1 MSAAVKDT
9 METNNNHTFFALMNR
24 MKYITRWSLMRTN
37 IREDLMQHSACVAI
51 FGQALAIIRNEMFG
65 GNVDVDKVASL
76 ALYHDTAEV
85 LSGDMPTPVKY
96 YNDAMKSAY
105 AEIEDVINVKIIN
118 SLPEELRLSYADY
131 LQPDVSTDEY
141 KLMKVADKL
150 SAYVKSL
157 EEKHVGNHD
166 FDKAFITLGN
176 SIDKLKEEYPELKY
190 FVDNFLDGFAEPI
203 DTLL

>member
-1 MSAAVKDT
+1 MT
-9 METNNNHTFFALMNR
+9 EGQQYTFFALMNR
-24 MKYITRWSLMRTN
+24 MKHIARWSLMRTN
-37 IREDLMQHSACVAI
+37 IREDLMQHSASVAI

-96 YNDAMKSAY
+96 YNEAMKSAY
-105 AEIEDVINVKIIN
+105 AEIEDVINVKLVG
-118 SLPEELRLSYADY
+118 SLPEELRLPYANY
-131 LQPDVSTDEY
+131 LQPNVDTEEY

-150 SAYVKSL
+150 SAYVKCL
-157 EEKHVGNHD
+157 EEKQVGNHD
-166 FDKAFITLGN
+166 FDKAFATIGQA
-176 SIDKLKEEYPELKY
+176 IDKLKEEYPELKY
-190 FVDNFLDGFAEPI
+190 FVDHFLADFAEPI

>member
-1 MSAAVKDT
+1 
-9 METNNNHTFFALMNR
+9 MNR
-24 MKYITRWSLMRTN
+24 MKHIARWSLMRTVS
-37 IREDLMQHSACVAI
+37 REDLMQHSASVAI
-51 FGQALAIIRNEMFG
+51 FGQALAIIRNEVFG
-65 GNVDVDKVASL
+65 GNVDVDKVATL

-105 AEIEDVINVKIIN
+105 AEIEDVINVKLIG
-118 SLPEELRLSYADY
+118 SLPEELRLAYSDY
-131 LQPDVSTDEY
+131 LQPNVDTDEY

-150 SAYVKSL
+150 CAYIKSL
-157 EEKHVGNHD
+157 EERHAGNRD
-166 FDKAFITLGN
+166 FDKAYVTLGQ

-190 FVDNFLDGFAEPI
+190 FVDNFLEGFAEPI